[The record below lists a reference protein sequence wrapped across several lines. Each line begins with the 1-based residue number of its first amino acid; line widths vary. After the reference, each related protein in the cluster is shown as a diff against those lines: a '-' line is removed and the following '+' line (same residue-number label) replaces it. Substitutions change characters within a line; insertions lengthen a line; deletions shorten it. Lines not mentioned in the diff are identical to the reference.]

1 MQLEPLTPDKAA
13 KLGSLLARF
22 NRDLTRHRRRD
33 TDVLASFMRAVMNP
47 DNRADVDRLRQII
60 GANK

>member
-1 MQLEPLTPDKAA
+1 MQLDSLTPDKAA
-13 KLGSLLARF
+13 ELSALVARF
-22 NRDLTRHRRRD
+22 HRDMARQRRRD
-33 TDVLASFMRAVMNP
+33 ADTLASFMRAVMNP